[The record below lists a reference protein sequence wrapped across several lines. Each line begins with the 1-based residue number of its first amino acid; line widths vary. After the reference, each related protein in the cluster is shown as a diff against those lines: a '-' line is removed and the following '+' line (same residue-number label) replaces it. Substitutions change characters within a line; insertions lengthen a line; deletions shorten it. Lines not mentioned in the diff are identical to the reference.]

1 MARRMRVLLADDH
14 PIVRDGLKAILEAE
28 PDIEVVGEAASGQEA
43 AEMVGRLKPDII
55 IMDLA
60 MPGMSGIEA
69 TRHIKQQNPDI
80 KIMALTM
87 HDSDEYFFQVIN
99 AGASGYFVKGGSS
112 ADLVSALRTVG
123 QGDVFLYPSMAK
135 KLVSDYLSRVRTGKD
150 KDKGTI
156 EGLTEREREVMRL
169 LAEGRS
175 NQEIADLLVLSVSTV
190 QTHSAHIL
198 AKLGLHSR
206 TELVRFAIRQGIISL
221 DP

>member
-1 MARRMRVLLADDH
+1 MRVLLADDH
-14 PIVRDGLKAILEAE
+14 PIVRDGLKAILEAQ

-43 AEMVGRLKPDII
+43 AEKVGRLKPDIV

-69 TRHIKQQNPDI
+69 TRHIKQQSPDI
-80 KIMALTM
+80 KIMVLTM

-112 ADLVSALRTVG
+112 AELVSALRTVG
-123 QGDVFLYPSMAK
+123 QGDVFLYPSVAK
-135 KLVSDYLSRVRTGKD
+135 KLVSDYLVRVRTGKER
-150 KDKGTI
+150 GSF

-169 LAEGRS
+169 IAEGRS

-190 QTHSAHIL
+190 QTHSSHIL

-206 TELVRFAIRQGIISL
+206 TELVKFAIRQGIISL

>member
-1 MARRMRVLLADDH
+1 MLLADDH

-123 QGDVFLYPSMAK
+123 QGDVFLYPSVAT
-135 KLVSDYLSRVRTGKD
+135 KLVSDYLTRVRTGKD
-150 KDKGTI
+150 RGSF

>member
-1 MARRMRVLLADDH
+1 MTRKMRVLLADDH
-14 PIVRDGLKAILEAE
+14 PIVRDGLKAILEAQ

-43 AEMVGRLKPDII
+43 VEKVGRLKPDIV

-69 TRHIKQQNPDI
+69 TRRIKQQNPDV

-87 HDSDEYFFQVIN
+87 HDDDEYFFQVIN
-99 AGASGYFVKGGSS
+99 AGASGYYIKGGPS
-112 ADLVSALRTVG
+112 AELVTALRTVG
-123 QGDVFLYPSMAK
+123 QGDVFLYPSLAK
-135 KLVSDYLSRVRTGKD
+135 KLVSDYLARVHTGKE
-150 KDKGTI
+150 KGSLD
-156 EGLTEREREVMRL
+156 GLTEREREVMRL
-169 LAEGRS
+169 IAEGRS

-206 TELVRFAIRQGIISL
+206 TELVRFAIRQGIITL
-221 DP
+221 DH

>member
-1 MARRMRVLLADDH
+1 MTRKMRVLLADDH
-14 PIVRDGLKAILEAE
+14 PIVRDGLKAILEAQ

-43 AEMVGRLKPDII
+43 VEKVGRLKPDIV

-69 TRHIKQQNPDI
+69 TRHIKRQNPDI
-80 KIMALTM
+80 KVMALTM

-99 AGASGYFVKGGSS
+99 AGASGYYVKGGSS
-112 ADLVSALRTVG
+112 VELLSALRTVG
-123 QGDVFLYPSMAK
+123 KGDVFLYPSVAK
-135 KLVSDYLSRVRTGKD
+135 KLLSDYLARVRTGKD
-150 KDKGTI
+150 RGSF
-156 EGLTEREREVMRL
+156 EGLTEREREVLRL
-169 LAEGRS
+169 IAEGRN